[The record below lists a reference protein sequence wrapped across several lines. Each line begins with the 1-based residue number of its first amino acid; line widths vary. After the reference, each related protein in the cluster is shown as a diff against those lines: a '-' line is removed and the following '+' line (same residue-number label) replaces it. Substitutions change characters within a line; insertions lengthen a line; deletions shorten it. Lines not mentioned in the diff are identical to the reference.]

1 MLNIQLLAAKLMA
14 HVKTAGFLGAVDHT
28 VRQVMKEGMRRLNPV
43 QDEFDIRYGTDTG
56 GFINLWKYR
65 IESPNAKYG
74 VSYGT
79 TSERHIEVLLSPL
92 PRSASF
98 VDLGCGKGRPLLV
111 AAAMG
116 FKTVIGVEFVR
127 ELVEVAKENLRKTRA
142 NAMVV
147 CADAACYEFPAGP
160 LVVYLY
166 NPFNA
171 AVVSSVAQKLRLH
184 EGELWVIYI
193 NPKHNGLFEF
203 WMERMSLTPTQARLF
218 SPESVSIWH
227 KVFPND
233 PKESSI

>member
-1 MLNIQLLAAKLMA
+1 MINIHLLVGKFMAQAKT
-14 HVKTAGFLGAVDHT
+14 VGFLGAVDRA
-28 VRQVMKEGMRRLNPV
+28 VRQVLKQGVRRLDPA
-43 QDEFDIRYGTDTG
+43 QDDFDIRYGTDTG
-56 GFINLWKYR
+56 GLVNLWKYR

-74 VSYGT
+74 VSYGS

-92 PRSASF
+92 PRAASF
-98 VDLGCGKGRPLLV
+98 VDLGCGKGRPLIV

-116 FKTVIGVEFVR
+116 FRTVIGVEFVR
-127 ELVEVAKENLRKTRA
+127 ELVVVARENLCKTRT

-147 CADAACYEFPAGP
+147 CADAACYEFPTGP

-171 AVVSSVAQKLRLH
+171 AVVSSVVQRLRLH
-184 EGELWVIYI
+184 KGELWVVYV
-193 NPKHNGLFEF
+193 NPEHGGLFES
-203 WMERMSLTPTQARLF
+203 WMERMSLTPIQAQLF

-233 PKESSI
+233 P